1 MRLKHTVQV
10 QLSQDQDMRRK
21 LYSDDLASVAQTD
34 TSGFA
39 RQANSMLNIEPS
51 GIENLTFGDVTL
63 VRGLYLEVDKEA
75 KVRLNGATDA
85 LQLRIADGASV
96 AKLFL
101 ECEIT
106 QVTVENPAEDTLSGV
121 YVVWGDPTI

>member
-1 MRLKHTVQV
+1 MRLKHTVQI
-10 QLSQDQDMRRK
+10 QLSQDTEQRRK
-21 LYSDDLASVAQTD
+21 LYSDDVASVAQTD
-34 TSGFA
+34 TTGYA

-51 GIENLTFGDVTL
+51 GIETLSFGDVTL

-75 KVRLNGATDA
+75 RVRLNGATDP
-85 LQLRIADGASV
+85 LQMRIAADAAV

-106 QVTVENPAEDTLSGV
+106 EVTVENPAEDSLTGV
-121 YVVWGDPTI
+121 YVVWGDPTV